1 MIPMAAGNDRSVLAG
16 RPFTPVLTSAS
27 IMTEP
32 EDPPNDGVEPRKTPG
47 GPYFGRLLIV
57 LFAAIAFCGFMTWLL
72 EKLVGD

>member
-1 MIPMAAGNDRSVLAG
+1 MIPMAADNDRSVLAG
-16 RPFTPVLTSAS
+16 RALTVRTSAS

-32 EDPPNDGVEPRKTPG
+32 EEPPNDGVEPRKTPG

-72 EKLVGD
+72 EKLVAD